1 MIKLMVRRMDKKER
15 YPAFKKARFNLFLV
29 PASILLMIFIWWLFT
44 RFGQIPA
51 FIFPSPSLV
60 WERFVQLIV
69 DGSLFRHSLITLSE
83 IVAGLFLGVSAASAL
98 GYGLAKSPSLER
110 ILSPYIV
117 ASQSIPT
124 VAIAPLLIIWF
135 DAGFLSKVLVC
146 ALIVFFPVLV
156 NTVVGVRSVPD
167 DLRDLMRSL
176 QATKWQTFTKLDIP
190 ASMPVFLGGLRIGA
204 TLSVIGAV
212 IGEFVG
218 ADRGLGF
225 LINRGKGQYD
235 TALVFVAVFTL
246 VALALS
252 LYGCVALLESRLLAW
267 RQKPEHT
274 LVSNS

>member
-1 MIKLMVRRMDKKER
+1 MMDQLIDKKER
-15 YPAFKKARFNLFLV
+15 YPGSPRAWTNLILV
-29 PASILLMIFIWWLFT
+29 PFSMFIMIVVWWLIT
-44 RFGQIPA
+44 HIAEIPA
-51 FIFPSPSLV
+51 FIFPSPGLV
-60 WERFVQLIV
+60 WDRFLQLV
-69 DGSLFRHSLITLSE
+69 KDGSLLRHSIITLAE
-83 IVAGLFLGVSAASAL
+83 IVVGLIAGVLSASAL
-98 GYGLAKSPSLER
+98 GYGLAKSPALER
-110 ILSPYIV
+110 VLAPYIV

-135 DAGFLSKVLVC
+135 DAGFLSKVLIC

-176 QATKWQTFTKLDIP
+176 QATKWQTFTKLEIP

-246 VALALS
+246 VVLALS

-267 RQKPEHT
+267 RQKPEQA
-274 LVSNS
+274 LISES